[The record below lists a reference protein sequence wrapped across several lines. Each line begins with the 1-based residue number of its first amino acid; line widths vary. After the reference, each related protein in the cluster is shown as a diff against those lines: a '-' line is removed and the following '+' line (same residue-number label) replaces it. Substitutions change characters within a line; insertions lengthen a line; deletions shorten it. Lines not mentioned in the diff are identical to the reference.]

1 MTKTKLHGQKKLK
14 SVVTSWGPLVEH
26 SWSNAPRPSFEI
38 RQPPP
43 YLRRNSVI
51 YRGGSHVFAAVW
63 DLRLVG
69 VVGTAD
75 HWAGGREAVA
85 PHHAATGLT

>member
-1 MTKTKLHGQKKLK
+1 MIAVDVYAGQSSSATLFQ
-14 SVVTSWGPLVEH
+14 SSGALV
-26 SWSNAPRPSFEI
+26 AKPCLMPRKHH
-38 RQPPP
+38 
-43 YLRRNSVI
+43 LRFT